1 MTDIIAAV
9 INSHAVGG
17 VSAGT
22 HTACRCNRM
31 WVTNAD
37 YRAHITEH
45 VAAELAKAGYGK
57 LEDLTPVG
65 FLDSIR
71 ADAWDEGAQFSM
83 CYGPAY
89 SNDNP
94 YRGAGHE

>member
-1 MTDIIAAV
+1 MTDIIAAA

-22 HTACRCNRM
+22 HTACHCNRM

-37 YRAHITEH
+37 YRAHVTEH
-45 VAAELAKAGYGK
+45 VAAELAAAGYGNM
-57 LEDLTPVG
+57 
-65 FLDSIR
+65 
-71 ADAWDEGAQFSM
+71 ADVWDEGRDAVWSLLDRRAQ
-83 CYGPAY
+83 GRNEPTTR
-89 SNDNP
+89 NP

>member
-1 MTDIIAAV
+1 MSTMAEVIAAV

-37 YRAHITEH
+37 YRAHVTEH

-57 LEDLTPVG
+57 M
-65 FLDSIR
+65 
-71 ADAWDEGAQFSM
+71 AH
-83 CYGPAY
+83 AY
-89 SNDNP
+89 DRGWRDGN
-94 YRGAGHE
+94 RGAGNERGKQ

>member
-1 MTDIIAAV
+1 MSTMTEVIEAA

-37 YRAHITEH
+37 YRTHVTEH
-45 VAAELAKAGYGK
+45 VATELAAAGYGNM
-57 LEDLTPVG
+57 
-65 FLDSIR
+65 
-71 ADAWDEGAQFSM
+71 ADAWDEGHHAPTPSGYLQDT
-83 CYGPAY
+83 P
-89 SNDNP
+89 NP